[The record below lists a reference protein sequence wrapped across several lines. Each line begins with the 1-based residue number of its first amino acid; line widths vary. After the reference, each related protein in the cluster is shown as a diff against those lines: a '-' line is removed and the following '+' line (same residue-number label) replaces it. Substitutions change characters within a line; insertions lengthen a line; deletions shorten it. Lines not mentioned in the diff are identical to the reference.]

1 MKNNKITTDEF
12 IALFSA
18 ILISRNDGIINL
30 ISFFLFM
37 EDCTKKKKYFD
48 LIKINEK
55 EISSFIQKIRNIYD
69 RLKEN
74 KIISSFYSEL
84 DNVIYV
90 YDDNYLEVIKKY
102 IDYFIEASNFI
113 NDYYNYEDMITYND
127 NNDKSFYR
135 VIS

>member
-1 MKNNKITTDEF
+1 MKNEKITKEEF

-18 ILISRNDGIINL
+18 ILVSRNDGILNL
-30 ISFFLFM
+30 MSFFLFI
-37 EDCTKKKKYFD
+37 EDCDKKKKYLD
-48 LIKINEK
+48 LIKLNEK

-69 RLKEN
+69 SLKEN

-84 DNVIYV
+84 DNVIYI
-90 YDDNYLEVIKKY
+90 YDDNYLEVIKKH
-102 IDYFIEASNFI
+102 IDYFIEVSDFI

-127 NNDKSFYR
+127 NDESFYR